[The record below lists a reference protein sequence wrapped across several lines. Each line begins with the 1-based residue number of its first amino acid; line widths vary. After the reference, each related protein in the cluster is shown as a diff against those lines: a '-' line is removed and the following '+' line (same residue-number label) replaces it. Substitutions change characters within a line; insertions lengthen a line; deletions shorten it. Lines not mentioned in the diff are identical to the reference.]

1 MLRLLVLAGDDEPRR
16 QVRHAHGGVG
26 RVDALP
32 ARARGAI
39 DVDAEV
45 LVDQLHLDVLGLGQ
59 HGDGHRRGVD
69 APLRLGHRHALHAV
83 HAALELEP
91 AVGALPHHQRDHLLE
106 AAEAGRARGEHL
118 DAPAVPLGVA
128 RVHAKELG
136 GEEARLVAAGA
147 GTDLEHRV
155 ALVVGVLRE
164 EELLEHRV
172 ERDQA
177 RLERGQLAARQ
188 LAQLGVLLAREL
200 AVLLDLARHA
210 LALAPAGDRLLE
222 LRPFPGELGEL
233 APVGDDGRV
242 RDQALQLLVA
252 SLDLGEAVE
261 HRLTQRRGGS
271 ASPTPRIRRAGDP
284 RPRQA
289 GAEPE
294 PLRLRP
300 YLRWKRSTRPA
311 VSTSFCLPVKNGWH
325 AEQISTWMVGTV
337 ERVSMTLPQAQMI
350 DAFSYR
356 G

>member
-1 MLRLLVLAGDDEPRR
+1 MALRLAAISLCCSLRARSRSRARR
-16 QVRHAHGGVG
+16 ILSAFALFLCCDFSSWQVTTSPVG
-26 RVDALP
+26 RCVT
-32 ARARGAI
+32 RT
-39 DVDAEV
+39 AESVV
-45 LVDQLHLDVLGLGQ
+45 L
-59 HGDGHRRGVD
+59 
-69 APLRLGHRHALHAV
+69 
-83 HAALELEP
+83 
-91 AVGALPHHQRDHLLE
+91 
-106 AAEAGRARGEHL
+106 
-118 DAPAVPLGVA
+118 PLGVA
-128 RVHAKELG
+128 RVHAEELG
-136 GEEARLVAAGA
+136 GEEARLVAARA
-147 GTDLEHRV
+147 RTDLEHRV
-155 ALVVGVLRE
+155 ALVVGVLGQ
-164 EELLEHRV
+164 EELLEGCV
-172 ERDQA
+172 ERGQA

-210 LALAPAGDRLLE
+210 LALAPADDRLLE

-242 RDQALQLLVA
+242 RNQALQLLVA

-261 HRLTQRRGGS
+261 HRLTQRRRGGT
-271 ASPTPRIRRAGDP
+271 SPTPRTRRAGRP
-284 RPRQA
+284 RPPQA
-289 GAEPE
+289 GVEPE

-337 ERVSMTLPQAQMI
+337 ERVSMTLPQAQMM